1 MHIRPLIF
9 RPMAVALGIILAG
22 CAGTPTTHYADI
34 ESSSQLQ
41 PNTDQESGH
50 IPFRYS
56 TPVDW
61 KKYTNVI
68 LEPVAIYQGADN
80 QFADLARE
88 DRQALATYM
97 QNQFTEKL
105 RPHFRIVTSPTADT
119 LRIKLTL
126 TGAETTTPV
135 LGTFTKFDLAGG
147 PYNIVQ
153 SIRGKEGLFNG
164 SVSYAVEIH
173 DASTGRLLNA
183 YLAKQY
189 PNALNVGA
197 SFGALSAAEVGID
210 KGAVELAE
218 MLR

>member
-1 MHIRPLIF
+1 MQIPLMTYRPL
-9 RPMAVALGIILAG
+9 ALALLLAG
-22 CAGTPTTHYADI
+22 CAGTPPAHYAGID
-34 ESSSQLQ
+34 SSAQLQ
-41 PNTDQESGH
+41 PNAGQESDR

-56 TPVDW
+56 TQVDW
-61 KKYTNVI
+61 KKYLSVI
-68 LEPVAIYQGADN
+68 IEPVVIYQGADN
-80 QFADLARE
+80 QFADLSTE
-88 DRQALATYM
+88 DRQALAHYM
-97 QNQFTEKL
+97 QNQFAEKL
-105 RPHFRIVTSPTADT
+105 RPRFREVANPTAQT

-126 TGAETTTPV
+126 TGADTTTPV

-164 SVSYAVEIH
+164 SVSYAVEIY
-173 DASTGRLLNA
+173 DATTRRLLNA
-183 YLAKQY
+183 YVAKQY

-197 SFGALSAAEVGID
+197 SVGALSAAEVGID